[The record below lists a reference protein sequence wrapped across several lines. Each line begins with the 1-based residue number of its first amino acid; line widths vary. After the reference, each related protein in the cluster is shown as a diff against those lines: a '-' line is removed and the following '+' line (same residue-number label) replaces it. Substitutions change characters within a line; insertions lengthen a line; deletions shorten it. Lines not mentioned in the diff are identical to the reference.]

1 MAFGKVL
8 QRKVNMHVCSLK
20 LIQMYF
26 NLFCL
31 TYSLFSL
38 KVTRCILIVECP
50 TRLSEG
56 RGVYIFKL
64 VFLSLVF
71 FCMFIVVYIYC
82 CCCCFLKIEIDFM
95 INVYVYF
102 IYFQWLQL

>member
-38 KVTRCILIVECP
+38 KVTRCILIIECQ

-56 RGVYIFKL
+56 RGVYIFNV

-71 FCMFIVVYIYC
+71 FVYLLLFIYIVVVVVV
-82 CCCCFLKIEIDFM
+82 F
-95 INVYVYF
+95 
-102 IYFQWLQL
+102 

>member
-38 KVTRCILIVECP
+38 KVTRCILIIECP

-56 RGVYIFKL
+56 RGVYIFNV

-71 FCMFIVVYIYC
+71 FVYLLLFIYIVVVVV
-82 CCCCFLKIEIDFM
+82 F
-95 INVYVYF
+95 
-102 IYFQWLQL
+102 